1 MQVLSAK
8 QHHMPGR
15 LEDLM
20 KRVLTAVVTTAA
32 LLLAGG
38 CGGNDDATTT
48 PAETASSAAAY
59 PVTVGNL
66 TVDKQPARIVSLT
79 PTATEILFAIG
90 AGTQVVAV
98 DDQSNYPDNAPKTDL
113 SGFKPNAE
121 AIAAKNPDLVVLSND
136 TDKIVSQLD
145 KLKIPVF
152 LTPAAT
158 SMEDTYKEIGEL
170 GTITGHPAD
179 AEALHQ
185 RMVTQIDKIVK
196 GVPARTKPLSYYY
209 ELDPTLYSVTSK
221 TFVGSIFSMFGMTN
235 VADAADPDGAKGGYP
250 QLSQEALI
258 KANPDTIFLADS
270 KCCQQSAQT
279 VAARAGWKTITAVK
293 SGQIYALDDD
303 IASRWGPRTVDLVQ
317 SVADAVAKVPA

>member
-1 MQVLSAK
+1 
-8 QHHMPGR
+8 
-15 LEDLM
+15 M
-20 KRVLTAVVTTAA
+20 KRVLMAAVTAA
-32 LLLAGG
+32 ALVTAGG
-38 CGGNDDATTT
+38 CGGSGDDNGSTTT
-48 PAETASSAAAY
+48 APSSSASAVAY
-59 PVTVGNL
+59 PITVGDL
-66 TVDKQPARIVSLT
+66 TLDAQPTRIVSLT
-79 PTATEILFAIG
+79 PTATEMLFAIG
-90 AGTQVVAV
+90 AGPQVVAV

-136 TDKIVSQLD
+136 TDKIVAQLG

-158 SMEDTYKEIGEL
+158 SMDDTYSEISQL
-170 GTITGHPAD
+170 GTLTGHL
-179 AEALHQ
+179 AEAETLRTQ
-185 RMVTQIDKIVK
+185 MTTQIDKIVK
-196 GVPARTKPLSYYY
+196 GVPTRTKPLSYYY

-221 TFVGSIFSMFGMTN
+221 TFVGSIFTMFGMTN

-250 QLSQEALI
+250 QVSQEALV

-279 VAARAGWKTITAVK
+279 VSARAGWQAITAVK
-293 SGQIYALDDD
+293 AKQIYALDDD